1 MESQMR
7 RSSLSPRGGTA
18 VKHFQIGSKSIVP
31 EGETFEVFKPRT
43 SLWGWLCSVAVVGGL
58 GTGIAIAI
66 RQGTPAGWIVAGL
79 VTALIIPGIFFL
91 CIFPTMKYSVG
102 TDTLVLSCGPFKW
115 LIPISSI
122 CSIKEDDLQ
131 YLPKSQGWKLA
142 GYALFRIEY
151 GRIGIVRMCATSL
164 TTRILL
170 ISTDTE
176 KWGITPADVD
186 SFRAAIARGRSG

>member
-1 MESQMR
+1 
-7 RSSLSPRGGTA
+7 
-18 VKHFQIGSKSIVP
+18 VKHFRVGFKSIIP
-31 EGETFEVFKPRT
+31 EGQCLEEFKPRT
-43 SLWGWLCSVAVVGGL
+43 SLWGWLSSVAVVGGL
-58 GTGIAIAI
+58 GALIAVAI
-66 RQGTPAGWIVAGL
+66 RQGAPADWIVSGL
-79 VTALIIPGIFFL
+79 LTALIIPGIFFL

-102 TDTLVLSCGPFKW
+102 TDTVVLSCGPFKW
-115 LIPISSI
+115 LIPISNI
-122 CSIKEDDLQ
+122 CSIREDDLD

-176 KWGITPADVD
+176 IWGITPADVD
-186 SFRAAIARGRSG
+186 SFRAAIARGRE

>member
-1 MESQMR
+1 M
-7 RSSLSPRGGTA
+7 
-18 VKHFQIGSKSIVP
+18 KHFQFGPKSIVP

-58 GTGIAIAI
+58 GAGIAVAI
-66 RQGTPAGWIVAGL
+66 RQGTPAAWIVTGL
-79 VTALIIPGIFFL
+79 LIAMIIPGIFFL
-91 CIFPTMKYSVG
+91 SIFPTMKYSVSA
-102 TDTLVLSCGPFKW
+102 DTLVLSCGPFRW
-115 LIPISSI
+115 PIPISSI
-122 CSIKEDDLQ
+122 CSIREDDLQ

-164 TTRILL
+164 TTSILL

-176 KWGITPADVD
+176 IWGITPADVD
-186 SFRAAIARGRSG
+186 SFKAAIARGQSG